1 VRLSNYTVDQIKKSF
16 DEIFHEGSLYLFGS
30 RVDDSLRGGDI
41 DLFIELKDKSDLFE
55 KKIKFLACLKRAIGD
70 QRIDVVFNED
80 DSRLVEQ
87 EVRKCAIML

>member
-16 DEIFHEGSLYLFGS
+16 NEIFDEGSLYLFGS

-55 KKIKFLACLKRAIGD
+55 KKIKFLARLKRAIGD